1 MTFFIKVTY
10 KDGHTECTDVDA
22 DILGIM
28 MKCIFTF
35 LDGVKVEVI
44 HNGK

>member
-10 KDGHTECTDVDA
+10 KDGHTECCDVD
-22 DILGIM
+22 DRIIGIM

-44 HNGK
+44 YNGK